1 MFLSYWIA
9 QISQTSKIKNK
20 KGKKMS
26 KNPVEKRYYRPIE
39 AAIYLGVGESTIWD
53 WVRKGK
59 LKVKK
64 IGPKVTVVDKF
75 ELDKL

>member
-1 MFLSYWIA
+1 M
-9 QISQTSKIKNK
+9 IKNT
-20 KGKKMS
+20 
-26 KNPVEKRYYRPIE
+26 VEKRYYRPNE

-64 IGPKVTVVDKF
+64 IGPKVTVLDKNQ
-75 ELDKL
+75 LDKL

>member
-1 MFLSYWIA
+1 
-9 QISQTSKIKNK
+9 
-20 KGKKMS
+20 MS
-26 KNPVEKRYYRPIE
+26 KNIVEKRYYRPTE

-64 IGPKVTVVDKF
+64 IGPKVTVLDKNQ
-75 ELDKL
+75 LDKL